1 MHSLSI
7 GVLVGAALSCGSA
20 TMATAMPATTASQSV
35 IARRQLSD
43 CMTKQMLAN
52 KTLSYYAASK
62 LCKARLK
69 SQADAL
75 TSRNEARP
83 ANAR

>member
-7 GVLVGAALSCGSA
+7 GVIIGAALLSGNPA
-20 TMATAMPATTASQSV
+20 IATATTTTTASPSV

-43 CMTKQMLAN
+43 CMTKQMLASR
-52 KTLSYYAASK
+52 TLSYYEASK

-69 SQADAL
+69 AEADAL
-75 TSRNEARP
+75 TARNEARP

>member
-7 GVLVGAALSCGSA
+7 GVIIGAALFSGNTA
-20 TMATAMPATTASQSV
+20 MATTTTTASPSV

-43 CMTKQMLAN
+43 CMTKQMLASR
-52 KTLSYYAASK
+52 TLSYYEASK
-62 LCKARLK
+62 RCKARLK
-69 SQADAL
+69 SGADAL
-75 TSRNEARP
+75 TARNEARP